1 MVFSNGW
8 PPATCPPPNCPP
20 ATRLPPNCPR
30 RTPPTADDPPT
41 TPHNHPLTSF
51 PLSLALCPFP
61 PPPNIHPPRSL
72 SENQPYYHRFYLF
85 SGIPSH
91 ISFDLSLLKHYVIAK
106 QIWGSNC
113 QFFFTDRKTLSSLPK
128 SLTCV
133 MLLSIWIFV
142 IVGNSMES
150 IAKLWRQFPWVGR
163 DWSLVVGCPRDWPR
177 VVGTGGLSL

>member
-1 MVFSNGW
+1 MMLFTGFTRFLLPVF
-8 PPATCPPPNCPP
+8 PVC
-20 ATRLPPNCPR
+20 
-30 RTPPTADDPPT
+30 
-41 TPHNHPLTSF
+41 
-51 PLSLALCPFP
+51 
-61 PPPNIHPPRSL
+61 
-72 SENQPYYHRFYLF
+72 
-85 SGIPSH
+85 
-91 ISFDLSLLKHYVIAK
+91 ISFLLSPVQRKHKGVYAFVSFLEQVMYNSVEILSYDVMLKHYVIAK